1 MNIKKILPAVFKQG
15 SQIIAATTTPLLQTW
30 IPDPTGIIPNS
41 IGVVMTTVGETIAD
55 TLDRNMSQQEVMR
68 TNKAYIYFV
77 EKLERNLNQGLQIRN
92 DDFFISPVGYR
103 KPAEELF
110 EGMLVKARN
119 QYEEAKVEFFS
130 NLYANGCV
138 DPDLSPQM
146 ISLFILILDR
156 LSFNHLDLL
165 NRFEILGQESLWQAN
180 DVYTLQ
186 KENPLLL
193 TCIEELKSLNL
204 ITPTFWG
211 DSPLLITDLG
221 EKFINSIEFK
231 DIFEFTHNEC
241 ISRNN
246 PAR

>member
-1 MNIKKILPAVFKQG
+1 MNIKRILPAVFKQG

-30 IPDPTGIIPNS
+30 IPDPTGILPNS
-41 IGVVMTTVGETIAD
+41 IGVVITTAGETIAD
-55 TLDRNMSQQEVMR
+55 TLDRNMSRQEVIR
-68 TNKAYIYFV
+68 TNKAYVYFV
-77 EKLERNLNQGLQIRN
+77 EKLERNLNQGFQIRN
-92 DDFFISPVGYR
+92 DDFFRSPVGHR

-165 NRFEILGQESLWQAN
+165 NRFEILGKESLWQDN
-180 DVYTLQ
+180 DIYRLQ

-193 TCIEELKSLNL
+193 TCIEELKNLNL

-211 DSPLLITDLG
+211 DSPIVISDLG
-221 EKFINSIEFK
+221 RKFINSIEFK
-231 DIFEFTHNEC
+231 DIFEFTDNYC

>member
-15 SQIIAATTTPLLQTW
+15 SQIIAATTTPLLHTL

-55 TLDRNMSQQEVMR
+55 TLDKNMSQQEVIR

-77 EKLERNLNQGLQIRN
+77 DKLERNLNQGLQIRN
-92 DDFFISPVGYR
+92 DDFFRSPVGYR

-110 EGMLVKARN
+110 EGMLIKARN

-165 NRFEILGQESLWQAN
+165 NRFGILGQESLWQSN

-186 KENPLLL
+186 KENPLLP
-193 TCIEELKSLNL
+193 TCIEELKNLNL

-211 DSPLLITDLG
+211 DSPLVITDLG
-221 EKFINSIEFK
+221 RKFIKSIEFK
-231 DIFEFTHNEC
+231 DIFEFSHNDC
-241 ISRNN
+241 ISKNN

>member
-15 SQIIAATTTPLLQTW
+15 SQIIAATANPLLQIW

-41 IGVVMTTVGETIAD
+41 IGVVMSTVGETIAD
-55 TLDRNMSQQEVMR
+55 TLDRNMSQQEVIR
-68 TNKAYIYFV
+68 TNKTYIYFV
-77 EKLERNLNQGLQIRN
+77 EKLERNLNQGHQIRN
-92 DDFFISPVGYR
+92 DDFFRSPVGYR

-119 QYEEAKVEFFS
+119 QYEEAKIEFFS

-138 DPDLSPQM
+138 DLELSPQM

-180 DVYTLQ
+180 DPYTLQ

-193 TCIEELKSLNL
+193 TCIEELKNLNL

-211 DSPLLITDLG
+211 DSPLVISDLG
-221 EKFINSIEFK
+221 AKFIKSIEFK
-231 DIFEFTHNEC
+231 SIFEFTPNDC

-246 PAR
+246 PNR

>member
-1 MNIKKILPAVFKQG
+1 MNIKKILPVVFKQG
-15 SQIIAATTTPLLQTW
+15 SQIIAATTTPLLQTL
-30 IPDPTGIIPNS
+30 ISDPTGIIPNS
-41 IGVVMTTVGETIAD
+41 IGVVMTTFGETIAD
-55 TLDRNMSQQEVMR
+55 TLDRNMSQQEVIR

-77 EKLERNLNQGLQIRN
+77 EKLERNLSQGLKIRN
-92 DDFFISPVGYR
+92 DDFFRSPVGYR

-138 DPDLSPQM
+138 DHDLSPQM

-165 NRFEILGQESLWQAN
+165 NRFELLGSESLWQAN
-180 DVYTLQ
+180 HAYILQ
-186 KENPLLL
+186 KENPLLP

-204 ITPTFWG
+204 INPTFWG
-211 DSPLLITDLG
+211 DSPLVITDLG
-221 EKFINSIEFK
+221 KRFIKSIEFK
-231 DIFEFTHNEC
+231 AIFEFTHNDC
-241 ISRNN
+241 ISINN